1 MIQTTEVDGILTLIA
16 PAPGPIR
23 AGLVFRVGQADEQLP
38 TRGITHLVEHL
49 AVHGADHDQGH
60 VNASTAMTMTQ
71 FLTRGSP
78 ETISGVLNDIC
89 ANLNTPPTGRLPTE
103 REILRVEA
111 ANRST
116 VGASRMALWR
126 HGARDFGLSS
136 YPEWGLETVTAEKIN
151 NWTQTWFTR
160 QNAVLWIAGDTVPAG
175 LRPQLPDGARQPT
188 PRPSSALPVTPAY
201 FGGPP
206 DIIVFD
212 CVVART
218 TAAMAYARVLQRLL
232 FRRLRE
238 ELGYSYLVTVDY
250 QPRDRDT
257 AIVTALV
264 DVLPENHDLASRQ
277 IVEVFRRLADTPP
290 DRKDLDR
297 VVASAIETLSEPDAL
312 AASLPSQASN
322 ILTGA
327 QNPTLE
333 ELRTEWTELR
343 EDDLQRVAAEALGS
357 TLAMVQIGSGLEWA
371 GFEQAPLYS
380 SRSIIGTAYPSEI
393 DRSESLVI
401 GSDGVSAVGP
411 YGPTTVRFAECVAAL
426 AWPDGARHLI
436 GTDAITV
443 SIEPTITPVSS
454 AALAAVDAA
463 IPAAVVV
470 PLPERVPSDIPSV
483 PTGSRRLPVRRRAI
497 QRRFSALRPRAH
509 DGKLVVL
516 MGIAVTV
523 TTAIV
528 IALAGSPSRPGDS
541 RDNAPVAQV
550 TFGPVGLAAPERIG
564 ALAKVTEP
572 HPETANRTNPLVA
585 VASQSEIFPKVS
597 GIPPVRPEKI
607 IPYTAVYE
615 HSTVPSR
622 QVVVWGGVGPGA
634 SDPFQSNLALTAALT
649 STPGVREGA
658 RADLR
663 WRGSTGRG
671 DCRSMVGGSDT
682 VVVCAWTGQNVAVI
696 VEFTGWPL
704 DESVRLTRTM
714 LDSIVQIR

>member
-1 MIQTTEVDGILTLIA
+1 MIRTTEVNGILTLVA
-16 PAPGPIR
+16 PTLGPMR

-38 TRGITHLVEHL
+38 NRGITHLVEHL
-49 AVHGADHDQGH
+49 AVHGANHDQGH

-71 FLTRGSP
+71 FLAQGSP
-78 ETISGVLNDIC
+78 ETISDVLNGIC
-89 ANLNTPPTGRLPTE
+89 TNLNAPPMGRLPTE

-111 ANRST
+111 ASRST

-136 YPEWGLETVTAEKIN
+136 YPEWGLETVTAEKIE

-175 LRPQLPDGARQPT
+175 LRPRLPDGARQPT

-218 TAAMAYARVLQRLL
+218 TAAVAYARVLQRRL

-277 IVEVFRRLADTPP
+277 VVEVFRRLADTPP
-290 DRKDLDR
+290 DRKDLDK
-297 VVASAIETLSEPDAL
+297 VVASALETLSEPDVL
-312 AASLPSQASN
+312 ADSLPSHASN
-322 ILTGA
+322 ILAGA

-343 EDDLQRVAAEALGS
+343 EDGLQRVAAEALES
-357 TLAMVQIGSGLEWA
+357 TLAMVQVGSGLEWA
-371 GFEQAPLYS
+371 GFEQAPRYS
-380 SRSIIGTAYPSEI
+380 SRAIIGTAYRSEL
-393 DRSESLVI
+393 DHSESLVI
-401 GSDGVSAVGP
+401 GRDGVSMVGP
-411 YGPTTVRFAECVAAL
+411 YGPATVRFAECAAAL
-426 AWPDGARHLI
+426 AWPDGARQLI
-436 GTDAITV
+436 GTDAIAV
-443 SIEPTITPVSS
+443 SIEPTITPVSA
-454 AALAAVDAA
+454 AALTAVDAA
-463 IPAAVVV
+463 IPATVVV
-470 PLPERVPSDIPSV
+470 PLPERAPSDIPSV
-483 PTGSRRLPVRRRAI
+483 PTSPSGLLVGRKAM
-497 QRRFSALRPRAH
+497 QRRFSAPRLRDH
-509 DGKLVVL
+509 DARLLVL
-516 MGIAVTV
+516 MGIAVTG

-528 IALAGSPSRPGDS
+528 IAVAGSPSRPGDS
-541 RDNAPVAQV
+541 RDKAPVARV

-564 ALAKVTEP
+564 ALTKMTEP
-572 HPETANRTNPLVA
+572 HPATANRTNPLVA
-585 VASQSEIFPKVS
+585 VANQSEILPEVS
-597 GIPPVRPEKI
+597 GNRPIRPKKI
-607 IPYTAVYE
+607 IPYSALYE
-615 HSTVPSR
+615 HTMTPSR

-634 SDPFQSNLALTAALT
+634 SDPFQSTLALAAALR
-649 STPGVREGA
+649 PIPRAREEA

-671 DCRSMVGGSDT
+671 GCRSMVGDTRT
-682 VVVCAWTGQNVAVI
+682 VVVCTWTGQNVAVI
-696 VEFTGWPL
+696 MEFAGFPL
-704 DESVRLTRTM
+704 DESVHLMGTM